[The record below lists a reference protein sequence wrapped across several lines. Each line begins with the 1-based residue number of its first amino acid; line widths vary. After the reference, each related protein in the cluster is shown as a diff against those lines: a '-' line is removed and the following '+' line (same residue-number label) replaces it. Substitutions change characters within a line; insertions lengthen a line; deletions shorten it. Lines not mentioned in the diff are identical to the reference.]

1 LGDEPGLGKTLQAI
15 KSAEIVNAKTVVVCP
30 AYLVRNWKNEIEK
43 WGAVIDCVIMSYSKL
58 DLLALS
64 SAQLIICD
72 EAHYLKNPKA
82 KRTKSVLGNNPQ
94 FGFWFLTGTPI
105 QNRPIE
111 LFPLLDKI
119 EPNGMGKNFFGFAKT
134 FCNAHKKRMGRC
146 RFWDFSGASN
156 LDVLKKR
163 LTPYMLRRLKKDVL
177 AELPEKNVQ
186 FVPVEWSDSELKKMN
201 EELKGKISS
210 ILECPSG
217 NQWQAYRKLAG
228 LRKVVIV
235 SEMVADLCSHGQSV
249 VVFGYH
255 LNVLDELEAKMKLD
269 GLRVGRIDGSVSMSR
284 RQEIV
289 NGFQDGQ
296 LDVFLGQI
304 DAAGTGITLTA
315 ASNVIFAEIDVVP
328 GKLDQAMDRCHR
340 IGQKSSVNVIF
351 PVLFRSIEEDIL
363 SLVFNKRN
371 VINQVV

>member
-1 LGDEPGLGKTLQAI
+1 
-15 KSAEIVNAKTVVVCP
+15 
-30 AYLVRNWKNEIEK
+30 
-43 WGAVIDCVIMSYSKL
+43 
-58 DLLALS
+58 
-64 SAQLIICD
+64 
-72 EAHYLKNPKA
+72 
-82 KRTKSVLGNNPQ
+82 LGNHPQ

-111 LFPLLDKI
+111 LFPLLEKI
-119 EPNGMGKNFFGFAKT
+119 EPNGMGKNFFWFAKT
-134 FCNAHKKRMGRC
+134 FCNAHKKRMGGRE
-146 RFWDFSGASN
+146 FWDFSGASN

-163 LTPYMLRRLKKDVL
+163 LAPYMLRRLKKDVL

-186 FVPVEWSDSELKKMN
+186 FISVEWSDSELKKMDS
-201 EELKGKISS
+201 ELKGKISS

-228 LRKVVIV
+228 LRKVGIV
-235 SEMVADLCSHGQSV
+235 SEMVADLCSQGQPV
-249 VVFGYH
+249 VVFAYH
-255 LNVLDELEAKMKLD
+255 LNVLDELEAKMKSS

-289 NGFQDGQ
+289 QSFQANQ

-340 IGQKSSVNVIF
+340 IGQRSSVNVIF

-371 VINQVV
+371 VINQVI